1 MTEQTMT
8 EYRMELASIKT
19 KLGFNTL
26 QGENQDKETLVGGV
40 LKLARK
46 GEHNPRKVK
55 QDDSP
60 HFSTRDPLSDVLLA
74 VLHR

>member
-8 EYRMELASIKT
+8 EYRLELAGIKKT
-19 KLGFNTL
+19 LGFDTL
-26 QGENQDKETLVGGV
+26 QGENQDKESLVGGV
-40 LKLARK
+40 LKLARS

-55 QDDSP
+55 ADDSH
-60 HFSTRDPLSDVLLA
+60 HFRTRDPLSDVLLA

>member
-1 MTEQTMT
+1 MNEQTMT
-8 EYRMELASIKT
+8 EYRMELATIKT

>member
-8 EYRMELASIKT
+8 EYRIELAGIKKT
-19 KLGFNTL
+19 LGFDTL

-55 QDDSP
+55 ADDSP

>member
-8 EYRMELASIKT
+8 EYRIELAAIKT
-19 KLGFNTL
+19 QLGFNTL
-26 QGENQDKETLVGGV
+26 QGENQDRESLVGGV

-55 QDDSP
+55 ADDSP

>member
-1 MTEQTMT
+1 MVEQTMT
-8 EYRMELASIKT
+8 EYRIELAGIKKT
-19 KLGFNTL
+19 LGFDTL

-55 QDDSP
+55 EDDSP

>member
-8 EYRMELASIKT
+8 KYRIEIAEIKKT
-19 KLGFNTL
+19 LGFDTL
-26 QGENQDKETLVGGV
+26 QGENQDKESLVGGV
-40 LKLARK
+40 LKLARS

-55 QDDSP
+55 ADDSP

>member
-8 EYRMELASIKT
+8 EYRIELAGIKKT
-19 KLGFNTL
+19 LGFDTL
-26 QGENQDKETLVGGV
+26 QGENQDKESLVGGV
-40 LKLARK
+40 LQLARS

-55 QDDSP
+55 ADDSP

>member
-40 LKLARK
+40 LQLARK

-55 QDDSP
+55 ADDSP

>member
-1 MTEQTMT
+1 MNEQTMT

-26 QGENQDKETLVGGV
+26 QGENQDKESLVGGV
-40 LKLARK
+40 LKLARS
-46 GEHNPRKVK
+46 GEHGPRKVK

>member
-8 EYRMELASIKT
+8 EYRMELATIKT
-19 KLGFNTL
+19 QLGFNTL
-26 QGENQDKETLVGGV
+26 QGENQDKESLVGGV
-40 LKLARK
+40 LKLARS

-55 QDDSP
+55 ADDSP

>member
-8 EYRMELASIKT
+8 EYRIELAGIKKT
-19 KLGFNTL
+19 LGFDTL
-26 QGENQDKETLVGGV
+26 QGENQDRESLVGGV
-40 LKLARK
+40 LQLARK
-46 GEHNPRKVK
+46 GEHSPRKVK
-55 QDDSP
+55 ADDSP